1 MKKCLSRDETRVCE
15 EIRSAA
21 AGAAVA
27 SNIFSTFLLCSL
39 SLCVSL
45 SELEFNRKKFSVV
58 SENLF
63 L

>member
-1 MKKCLSRDETRVCE
+1 MKKCSSRDEQEFVKKLDPL
-15 EIRSAA
+15 
-21 AGAAVA
+21 VLVLLLDQ
-27 SNIFSTFLLCSL
+27 NFSTFLLCSL
-39 SLCVSL
+39 YL

>member
-1 MKKCLSRDETRVCE
+1 MKQDFVKKLDPLVL
-15 EIRSAA
+15 
-21 AGAAVA
+21 VLVLHQ
-27 SNIFSTFLLCSL
+27 IFSTFLLCSL
-39 SLCVSL
+39 SL

>member
-1 MKKCLSRDETRVCE
+1 MKKFSSRDETRVCE

-21 AGAAVA
+21 VVLLLYQF
-27 SNIFSTFLLCSL
+27 FSTFLLCSL
-39 SLCVSL
+39 SLSL

-58 SENLF
+58 SEILF

>member
-1 MKKCLSRDETRVCE
+1 MKQDFVKKLDPLVL
-15 EIRSAA
+15 
-21 AGAAVA
+21 VLHQ
-27 SNIFSTFLLCSL
+27 IFSTFLLCSL
-39 SLCVSL
+39 SL